1 MIRRRTNGERK
12 QQRNTIFDGGGGMMR
27 ITVDANI
34 IIDLIF
40 LCINFR
46 QCCSKIA
53 RHLVTPLH
61 PVIFRHFSGFF
72 TVRMMTNTDG

>member
-40 LCINFR
+40 L
-46 QCCSKIA
+46 
-53 RHLVTPLH
+53 LH
-61 PVIFRHFSGFF
+61 
-72 TVRMMTNTDG
+72 